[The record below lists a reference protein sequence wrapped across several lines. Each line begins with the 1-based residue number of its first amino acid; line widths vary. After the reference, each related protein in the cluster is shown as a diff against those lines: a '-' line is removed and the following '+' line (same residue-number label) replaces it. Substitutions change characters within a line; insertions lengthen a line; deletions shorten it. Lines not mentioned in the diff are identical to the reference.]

1 MQFTAHSCSR
11 IAVSA
16 GALPLPPH
24 VVVANVGRLQQYSS
38 FSRSQQ
44 ASHIGRLQALNSNSA
59 SHASARHPRDCSAH
73 AQVSSVT
80 SLPPASDWNEVSSIT
95 PLLPPSAEDSDEDT
109 LLEIISVPSTS
120 DEIAQELGR
129 AVNTLEDDE
138 SIEKHMVSWY
148 PGHIARAERQLKE
161 KLQMVDV
168 VLEVRDARIPVSTCH
183 PQLAEW
189 LGSKPRLLVMNRT
202 DMVSKADRIAWNKYF
217 MDVAAEEQQR
227 LTQWKQQLHAPPSNT
242 SGGSN
247 GGGSSAGPKSSSSSS
262 SKDTSP
268 SSPASSNKS
277 YKAPQPGS
285 QQSLGPGGSQPPPLL
300 PVVWTDGK
308 LGDGIK
314 VLKSALTRAAAALNA
329 RRARRGL
336 QPRAVR
342 AVVIGFPNIGKS
354 ALINRLLNRKAV
366 ESADK
371 VGVTRGL
378 NWARLLGQLDLL
390 DAPGVIPASFRD
402 QVAASRLAICNDIGE
417 ASYID
422 SLVAAA
428 FVARVRRLPDSV
440 ALLGRFSKRYGV
452 DATAGTSEDVVI
464 AVSKILFHG
473 DVEKGGARMLK
484 DYRNGLLGAFA
495 LELPSD
501 LDRKRARDA
510 TLAAAAAANDARD
523 TLLDR
528 STNELQGQFDRL
540 PPAVMAGGAGGKV
553 VAPTAANKSQAG
565 GW

>member
-217 MDVAAEEQQR
+217 MD
-227 LTQWKQQLHAPPSNT
+227 S
-242 SGGSN
+242 SGQ
-247 GGGSSAGPKSSSSSS
+247 
-262 SKDTSP
+262 T
-268 SSPASSNKS
+268 ASS
-277 YKAPQPGS
+277 
-285 QQSLGPGGSQPPPLL
+285 
-300 PVVWTDGK
+300 
-308 LGDGIK
+308 GDGIK

-473 DVEKGGARMLK
+473 D
-484 DYRNGLLGAFA
+484 
-495 LELPSD
+495 LPSD